1 MMSVGALFSWSALAI
16 VLLMVVQRAVR
27 LVLTRR
33 TDILRAN
40 GAAIA
45 DRLFARSPGAAMD
58 QIRFLSGGFS
68 KLADGQV
75 AVLVAGYWLSFV
87 ALLAAFLSLLTS
99 AALWY
104 VSASQ

>member
-1 MMSVGALFSWSALAI
+1 
-16 VLLMVVQRAVR
+16 
-27 LVLTRR
+27 
-33 TDILRAN
+33 
-40 GAAIA
+40 
-45 DRLFARSPGAAMD
+45 MD
-58 QIRFLSGGFS
+58 QLRFLSGGFS

-75 AVLVAGYWLSFV
+75 TVLVAGYWLSFV

>member
-1 MMSVGALFSWSALAI
+1 MMSVGALFSWSAVAI
-16 VLLMVVQRAVR
+16 VLLMAAQRILRITLA
-27 LVLTRR
+27 RR
-33 TDILRAN
+33 TDALRDGGAN
-40 GAAIA
+40 IPAKI
-45 DRLFARSPGAAMD
+45 FTRSPGVAMD
-58 QIRFLSGGFS
+58 QLRFLSGGFS

-75 AVLVAGYWLSFV
+75 TVLVAGYWLSFV